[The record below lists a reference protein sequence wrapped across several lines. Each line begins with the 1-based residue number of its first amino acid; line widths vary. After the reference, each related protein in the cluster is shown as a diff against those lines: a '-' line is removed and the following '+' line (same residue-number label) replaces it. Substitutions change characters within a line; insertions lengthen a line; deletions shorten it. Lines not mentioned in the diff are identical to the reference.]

1 MAGSENSE
9 NETPGSST
17 TKPSSPSLDRKL
29 TEGSNSG
36 SGDTKYCIENISK
49 KSGLNL
55 TTLEN
60 IILIAMYFISEED
73 LDSLN
78 NNGDLSNNGIKD
90 SNNSNGRNSRNSYN
104 ARNSNSNNGGVNGSS
119 SNNNNSNK
127 FDNGSMLFEFKRFLN
142 NFFNLQIDNNDRS
155 YVSEWVLD
163 NCNDFVKFGIQDFI
177 NYHY

>member
-1 MAGSENSE
+1 
-9 NETPGSST
+9 
-17 TKPSSPSLDRKL
+17 
-29 TEGSNSG
+29 
-36 SGDTKYCIENISK
+36 
-49 KSGLNL
+49 
-55 TTLEN
+55 
-60 IILIAMYFISEED
+60 MYFISEED

-119 SNNNNSNK
+119 SNNNNNSNK

>member
-1 MAGSENSE
+1 
-9 NETPGSST
+9 
-17 TKPSSPSLDRKL
+17 
-29 TEGSNSG
+29 
-36 SGDTKYCIENISK
+36 
-49 KSGLNL
+49 
-55 TTLEN
+55 
-60 IILIAMYFISEED
+60 MYFISEED
-73 LDSLN
+73 LDGLNN

-104 ARNSNSNNGGVNGSS
+104 ARNSGNGGIRSSLSSLNNNGSGGNNSNGSGVN
-119 SNNNNSNK
+119 NVNSNK